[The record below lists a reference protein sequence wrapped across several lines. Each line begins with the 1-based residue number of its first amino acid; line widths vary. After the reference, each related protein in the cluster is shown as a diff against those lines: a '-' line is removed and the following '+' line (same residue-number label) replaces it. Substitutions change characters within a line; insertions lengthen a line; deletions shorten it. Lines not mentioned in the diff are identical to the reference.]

1 MGLILF
7 ENPIVVAFECHLEL
21 LLFIFSFTNVA
32 YGNLERGELEIIAIT
47 NSWNLVDKSLN
58 CDHLGVQPIFMF
70 WFLFDCELTCPFKK
84 DKEKEKEK

>member
-21 LLFIFSFTNVA
+21 LLFIFSFTNVV

-47 NSWNLVDKSLN
+47 NS
-58 CDHLGVQPIFMF
+58 
-70 WFLFDCELTCPFKK
+70 
-84 DKEKEKEK
+84 